1 MKSLRVYLQ
10 YSQHRRLIGLV
21 IAVYPGFQQVF
32 YHDLGQ
38 LQGLLKLP

>member
-1 MKSLRVYLQ
+1 MKYLRVYLQ

-32 YHDLGQ
+32 YHNLGQ